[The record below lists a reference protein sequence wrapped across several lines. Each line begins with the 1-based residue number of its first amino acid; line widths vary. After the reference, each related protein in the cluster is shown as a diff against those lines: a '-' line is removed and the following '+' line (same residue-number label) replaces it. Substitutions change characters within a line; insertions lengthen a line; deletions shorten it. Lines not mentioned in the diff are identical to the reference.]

1 MERLPTPA
9 DPQLAPARQRV
20 IAELCEHFAADH
32 LSDTQLEERI
42 DRAHRASEMV
52 ELRSLLADLPV
63 LATPQTASPA
73 HPRSAGQVPAQQTV
87 IAVMSGAARS
97 GAWTVPRQLHVFA
110 VMGEAKLDLRE
121 AVFGPGETEI
131 IVFAMM
137 GSIEIVVLPGVGAQV
152 NVVPLMGDVK
162 HRAGSPRGGSPDAPR
177 IDVKGVAVMGSIDI
191 QVRLPGESPREARKR
206 RRLERA
212 ERKRFP

>member
-63 LATPQTASPA
+63 LAAEPRASLA
-73 HPRSAGQVPAQQTV
+73 ATERREVPAQQTV
-87 IAVMSGAARS
+87 VAVMAGASRR
-97 GAWTVPRQLHVFA
+97 GAWTVARRLHVFA

-131 IVFAMM
+131 LVFAMM
-137 GSIEIVVLPGVGAQV
+137 GGIEIVVPPDVAV
-152 NVVPLMGDVK
+152 EVSVVPLMAGVDQRGD
-162 HRAGSPRGGSPDAPR
+162 PLRGGAADAPR
-177 IDVKGVAVMGSIDI
+177 IHVKGIALMGAVDVQI
-191 QVRLPGESPREARKR
+191 RLPGESAREARER

-212 ERKRFP
+212 ERKRLP